1 MPSGGMPA
9 VGGLYTVLV
18 INTNNQTTYFIYSQR
33 TIAQC
38 TTGPD
43 GNIYGSSLWNTPGHY
58 FQLNTTTDT
67 FTWSSP
73 QSGLLS
79 AVSHIGAVVGANGA
93 IYLLPSDNSNFIYRI
108 SEPQTIEPD
117 RALSRFYNK
126 GL

>member
-9 VGGLYTVLV
+9 VGGLYPVLV

-33 TIAQC
+33 TMAQC

-43 GNIYGSSLWNTPGHY
+43 GNIYGSSLWNNPGYY
-58 FQLNTTTDT
+58 FQLNTTSDT

-73 QSGLLS
+73 QSGLLFE
-79 AVSHIGAVVGANGA
+79 VSPIGAFVVAYVA
-93 IYLLPSDNSNFIYRI
+93 FYFVPYDSSFFYRI
-108 SEPQTIEPD
+108 SEPQTIDPN